1 MPILRAADKRRAL
14 DHYARIANGYHRR
27 VEFGPVLRAL
37 RSRERSAVL
46 DLLALERGVSLADI
60 GCGNGF
66 YAVAAKR
73 LGLRVCAIDAV
84 PQMLA
89 ALAGSVDEVFIRD
102 VETDLSGV
110 GHYDRIVC
118 AGVLDFVLDAERAL
132 ANVCR
137 IVAPGGR
144 LVVLVP
150 ARSPGGFY
158 YRFEK
163 RLFGFR
169 VNLFTASWL
178 CARIAECG
186 LRVVETRRPLPWNL
200 AVAAARERPR
210 N

>member
-1 MPILRAADKRRAL
+1 MPVLRAADKRRAL

-27 VEFGPVLRAL
+27 VEFGPLLRAL
-37 RSRERSAVL
+37 RSRERRAVV

-89 ALAGSVDEVFIRD
+89 ALAGSVDEVRIRD
-102 VETDLSGV
+102 VEDLSGI
-110 GHYDRIVC
+110 GEYDRVVC
-118 AGVLDFVLDAERAL
+118 AGVLDFVLDQERAV

-150 ARSPGGFY
+150 ARSPGGY
-158 YRFEK
+158 YYLFEK

-169 VNLFTASWL
+169 VNLFTPSWL
-178 CARIAECG
+178 SARIAAGG
-186 LRVVETRRPLPWNL
+186 LRVVDVRRPLPWNL
-200 AVAAARERPR
+200 AVAAVRDHSH
-210 N
+210 